1 MSRSSFSPVDIVHDI
16 WTHLS
21 LPSDNLQSLNLP
33 DQGRKVFPSS
43 FKISHIAQSTIGLSA
58 LAASTVH
65 ALQNNSS
72 TIPKVT
78 VPVDHAVLEF
88 VSERLYRIDGKPL
101 ESSWGPIGGLH
112 KTKEGYVRIHD
123 NFPNHRNAAL
133 ASLGLPEDANKED
146 VARKCLEWNSVELE
160 TEAFRQK
167 GVVAALRN
175 YDEWDA
181 TPQAKALLDYPVRLR
196 RIKESPK
203 HMSARMEPGKDRCL
217 RGLRVLELS
226 RVIASPVAGKTLA
239 AHGADVL
246 WVTTPNLPDLPNL
259 DKEFSKGKKTIR
271 LDLISSTDRQR
282 LLDLARDADVFIN
295 GYRPGGISGLG
306 LSTDELVKVNPNII
320 IANLSA
326 YGPEGPWAQN
336 RGFDSLVQTCSGM
349 NVSEAEHYGAGE
361 PARPAPCQ
369 VLDHGAGYL
378 LATGIIAAVYKRA
391 TEGGVYVVDVSLAGV
406 MKYLRSL
413 GQYEGKS
420 GFEGDGFVSWRD
432 REGIQKYLDRKPG
445 AFGQMEFLR
454 HSAAVE
460 GAMPDWDIMPKPLGS
475 DEAKW

>member
-1 MSRSSFSPVDIVHDI
+1 MSRASFSPIDIVHDI

-21 LPSDNLQSLNLP
+21 LPPSSLNSLGLP
-33 DQGRKVFPSS
+33 GQGRKVFPSS
-43 FKISHIAQSTIGLSA
+43 FKISHIAQGTIGLSA

-65 ALQNNSS
+65 ALRNNPS
-72 TIPKVT
+72 TISQVT

-88 VSERLYRIDGKPL
+88 LSERLYRINGKPPD
-101 ESSWGPIGGLH
+101 SSWGPIGGLH
-112 KTKEGYVRIHD
+112 KTKDGYVRIHD
-123 NFPNHRNAAL
+123 NFPNHRYAAL
-133 ASLGLPEDANKED
+133 ASLGLTEDATKDD
-146 VARKCLEWNSVELE
+146 VAKKCLEWNSVDLE
-160 TEAFRQK
+160 AEGFRRK
-167 GVVAALRN
+167 GVIAALRSYN
-175 YDEWDA
+175 EWDT
-181 TPQAKALLDYPVRLR
+181 TPQGQALLDYPVRLR
-196 RIKESPK
+196 KIRDGPTYMSP
-203 HMSARMEPGKDRCL
+203 RMGPGNDKCL
-217 RGLRVLELS
+217 RGLRVLEFS
-226 RVIASPVAGKTLA
+226 RVIAAPVAGKTLA

-259 DKEFSKGKKTIR
+259 DKELSKGKRTIH
-271 LDLISSTDRQR
+271 LDLTTPADREL
-282 LLDLARDADVFIN
+282 LLDLAKDADVFIN

-306 LSTDELVKVNPNII
+306 ISNDELVRVNPNII

-378 LATGIIAAVYKRA
+378 LAAGIIAAVYKRA

-420 GFEGDGFVSWRD
+420 GFEGDDFVSWRD
-432 REGIQKYLDRKPG
+432 REAFANLLDRKPG
-445 AFGQMEFLR
+445 AFGEMEYLR
-454 HSAAVE
+454 HSAKVDE
-460 GAMPDWDIMPKPLGS
+460 AMPDWDLMPKPLGS